1 MIPNSTMSLLL
12 QLQSQEK
19 DMWQGELERIKK
31 WQQHLADLRD
41 HLQIY
46 NTEQVE
52 EPAQSNL

>member
-41 HLQIY
+41 HLQMH

-52 EPAQSNL
+52 KPAQ